1 MSYSTIRSNHIR
13 FIITSLQSTASI
25 VAIFLRLLMYSYCNQ
40 DMGINW
46 NGAFSDSITVRIGVK
61 QGGALSPL
69 WFNVYLDELLLTMQF
84 RC

>member
-1 MSYSTIRSNHIR
+1 
-13 FIITSLQSTASI
+13 
-25 VAIFLRLLMYSYCNQ
+25 MYSYCNQ

-61 QGGALSPL
+61 QGDALSPL
-69 WFNVYLDELLLTMQF
+69 LFNVYLDELLLTMQF